1 MNCRAGAPN
10 PSPSPAS
17 WQAVGQS
24 RVPEVLR
31 ELLALAPEKALI
43 GSLIAVIRENGEAF
57 IFEVPSCARNS
68 CRELAVAN

>member
-1 MNCRAGAPN
+1 MPK
-10 PSPSPAS
+10 
-17 WQAVGQS
+17 
-24 RVPEVLR
+24 VLS

-57 IFEVPSCARNS
+57 IFEVLGCDRSS